1 MRYIEKAKDVL
12 FSYKSNCNE
21 LIRMRRDDK
30 PAVPLSST
38 FVKGRISKPVEA
50 EVIAREQRLLI
61 DQRFTYLLQC
71 TQAVEYALAM
81 VMRKRDGEITV
92 KLFEKVYKSATHR
105 LYGAA
110 LELNISYST
119 ARRYNSYLIK
129 MTAVRMGY
137 LPYIDEE

>member
-1 MRYIEKAKDVL
+1 MRYIEMAKHVL
-12 FSYKSNCNE
+12 YSYKANCNE
-21 LIRMRRDDK
+21 LMRIRRDDK
-30 PAVPLSST
+30 PVISSSST

-50 EVIAREQRLLI
+50 EVIAREQRLLV

-71 TQAVEYALAM
+71 TQAVEFALAM

-92 KLFEKVYKSATHR
+92 KLFEMVYKQSTHR

-110 LELNISYST
+110 LELNISYAT
-119 ARRYNSYLIK
+119 ARRYNSYLVK

-137 LPYIDEE
+137 LPYVTED